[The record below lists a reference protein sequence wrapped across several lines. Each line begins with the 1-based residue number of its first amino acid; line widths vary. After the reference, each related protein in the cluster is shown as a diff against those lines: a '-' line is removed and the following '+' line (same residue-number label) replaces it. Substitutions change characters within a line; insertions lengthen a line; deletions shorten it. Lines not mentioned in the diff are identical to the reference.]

1 MARKK
6 LLTLAKEL
14 DFNTEIEFFDYC
26 IDSHIN
32 GNFTQCKD
40 LFNSMK
46 KEDKKLFLNYL
57 NGQSQYNGKLEI
69 RNFYFNL
76 L

>member
-1 MARKK
+1 MKKK
-6 LLTLAKEL
+6 LLTLAKGL
-14 DFNTEIEFFDYC
+14 DFETETDYFEYC

-32 GNFTQCKD
+32 GNFTQCEN
-40 LFNSMK
+40 LFNDMSRTDQK
-46 KEDKKLFLNYL
+46 TFLSYL
-57 NGQSQYNGKLEI
+57 ENRSQFFNTTAI

>member
-1 MARKK
+1 MKKK
-6 LLTLAKEL
+6 LLTLAKGL
-14 DFNTEIEFFDYC
+14 DFETESDYFNYC

-32 GNFTQCKD
+32 GNFSQCKR
-40 LFNSMK
+40 LFNDMR
-46 KEDKKLFLNYL
+46 KEDRKGLLNYL
-57 NGQSQYNGKLEI
+57 NGQAQFNGYLEI